1 MDRQLD
7 HLVRLVDDLLDVS
20 RISSGKLE
28 LRRQR
33 VSLRDALQR
42 GVECVQPLIE
52 GHRHELIIDMGADEL
67 FVEGD
72 LDRLS
77 QIFANLLSNAA
88 KYTEEGGRIS
98 LGLTRE
104 GDEAV
109 ARVTD
114 TGVGIDAEDLNR
126 VFDLFSQVTSSHR
139 LTEGGLG
146 IGLSLIRTL
155 VQLHGGTITAESRGS
170 KVGGSTFIVR
180 LPLSPGNAS
189 PDPLPQADPPRKS
202 DASPLRILV
211 VDDNVDAGVV
221 LAMLLE
227 AGGHKPEVVHNGKD
241 AVKKAGNNAPD
252 LIFLDIGMPEMDGI
266 ETARHLRALP
276 EGKKIFL
283 VALTGWG
290 QEKDRHRTRA
300 AGFDAHLVKPV
311 DNAALAEVLERAN
324 R

>member
-1 MDRQLD
+1 MQ
-7 HLVRLVDDLLDVS
+7 
-20 RISSGKLE
+20 
-28 LRRQR
+28 
-33 VSLRDALQR
+33 SLID
-42 GVECVQPLIE
+42 
-52 GHRHELIIDMGADEL
+52 GHRHELIVDIRPDEL

-88 KYTEEGGRIS
+88 KYTEEKGRIS
-98 LGLTRE
+98 VTMARE

-109 ARVTD
+109 VRVTD
-114 TGVGIDAEDLNR
+114 TGVGIDADDLKR

-155 VQLHGGTITAESRGS
+155 VHLHGGTITAESSGS
-170 KVGGSTFIVR
+170 KTGGSTFIVR
-180 LPLSPGNAS
+180 LPLSHPDAMPAPG
-189 PDPLPQADPPRKS
+189 PQPSSVHKNETLS
-202 DASPLRILV
+202 LRILV
-211 VDDNVDAGVV
+211 VDDNVDAGTI
-221 LAMLLE
+221 LGMLLE
-227 AGGHKPEVVHNGKD
+227 MDGHEVEVVHNGKD
-241 AVKKAGNNAPD
+241 AVKKAGNDPPD
-252 LIFLDIGMPEMDGI
+252 LIFLDLGMPEMDGV

-276 EGKKIFL
+276 GGNGIFL

-290 QEKDRHRTRA
+290 QEKDRQRTRE